1 MRTAIAVLLIALIG
15 LASYQVVM
23 SQVGSQAKSVN
34 LVGNKLVLKGFSN
47 PTVRISGCGE
57 EIVVKGSTVEIP
69 VNCNVS
75 VEVYSEGRLVFTGSF
90 SLNP

>member
-47 PTVRISGCGE
+47 PTV
-57 EIVVKGSTVEIP
+57 EIP
-69 VNCNVS
+69 MNCNVS